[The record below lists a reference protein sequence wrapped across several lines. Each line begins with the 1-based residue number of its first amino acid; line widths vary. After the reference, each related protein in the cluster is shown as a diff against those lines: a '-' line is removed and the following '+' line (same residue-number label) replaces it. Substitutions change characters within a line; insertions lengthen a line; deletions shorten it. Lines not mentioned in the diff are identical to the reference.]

1 VDNLPVY
8 VRITTLAP
16 TNEDV
21 DSRRAAIATLSA
33 AWGKISSTDSIMAKA
48 GMIADSLSGDGIPYD
63 DLGLE
68 VQEALQEHASAFL
81 YRESPLDV
89 GLCAGMASL
98 TMMVSEPSG
107 SGWTILDVYSN
118 ALWSA
123 LSFQPMLTE
132 EKREKLRREVLD
144 RVQQR
149 SRRSADLARTRS
161 AVCDFSDLTVTIG
174 DAPAKPSTNFKKATA
189 ATIEALRS
197 NAALDRE
204 ELDFLWWVQL
214 NRSRLLH
221 KPLARLDEPVRLVA
235 LGIEAAGHL
244 RRLPADLHYD
254 LVLRTVDADPE
265 LSLKELV
272 DTIGDDAARL
282 SESFDTARAKK
293 YASVLPLLNAL
304 ATGETN
310 VAGAEVKRRASVWA
324 GRALLEAGLSGMCD
338 HGLSKQ

>member
-1 VDNLPVY
+1 MDNLPQH
-8 VRITTLAP
+8 VRITSLTP

-21 DSRRAAIATLSA
+21 DARRAAIATLSA
-33 AWGKISSTDSIMAKA
+33 AWSKLNSSEKIVAKA
-48 GMIADSLSGDGIPYD
+48 EMIANSLGGDGVPSD

-81 YRESPLDV
+81 YEESPLDV
-89 GLCAGMASL
+89 GLCAGMAAL
-98 TMMVSEPSG
+98 AIMNPAPSG
-107 SGWTILDVYSN
+107 GGWTVEDVYSN

-123 LSFQPMLTE
+123 LSFQPALTE

-144 RVQQR
+144 RAQQR
-149 SRRSADLARTRS
+149 SRRSADGARERS
-161 AVCDFSDLTVTIG
+161 VVSDFSDLTVTVG
-174 DAPAKPSTNFKKATA
+174 EAPAKPSTNFKKATA
-189 ATIEALRS
+189 ATIEALRR

-221 KPLARLDEPVRLVA
+221 KPQTGLDEPVRLVA
-235 LGIEAAGHL
+235 SGVEAASHL

-265 LSLKELV
+265 LNLKELIEA
-272 DTIGDDAARL
+272 IGDHAAL
-282 SESFDTARAKK
+282 LAGSFNVTRAKEH
-293 YASVLPLLNAL
+293 ASVFPLLNAL
-304 ATGETN
+304 ATGETDA
-310 VAGAEVKRRASVWA
+310 AGAEVKRRTSEWA

-338 HGLSKQ
+338 HGLSKL